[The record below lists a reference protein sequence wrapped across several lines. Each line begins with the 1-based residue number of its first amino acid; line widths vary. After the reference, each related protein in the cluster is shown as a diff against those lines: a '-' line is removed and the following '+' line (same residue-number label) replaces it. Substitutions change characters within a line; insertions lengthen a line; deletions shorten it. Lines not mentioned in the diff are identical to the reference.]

1 MTARNRF
8 GEVAAVNNVAI
19 LNAALTRSRSKAST
33 QILTHE
39 IPHDSES
46 LLSDFQNDQ
55 THDFYMNFSKSVVLA
70 FE

>member
-46 LLSDFQNDQ
+46 F
-55 THDFYMNFSKSVVLA
+55 
-70 FE
+70 